1 MDKFSISKNKKMQ
14 QIADEVEKVIVGKR
28 EVVTMLLIAL
38 LSGGHVL
45 VEDVPGVGK
54 TTLATALGKA
64 TGLVSR
70 RAQFTPDVMASDITG
85 FTMFNKEANRFE
97 YRQGLVMTNI
107 LLADEINRAAPKTQ
121 SALLEAMEER
131 HVTVDGITHDLPKP
145 FIVIATQNQ
154 VGSAGT
160 QLLPSSQLDR
170 FLIRTSMGYP
180 DMQSQIE
187 IMKDRHHENPLD
199 RVVPLTDKETLN
211 KLISEA
217 QNTHVADPVYEYASR
232 LVEETRHNQY
242 IQIGISPRGAL
253 ALCRAAKSHAF
264 LDGRDYVVPEDVA
277 AVFTDVCAHRLVL
290 EAKARLHE
298 LSSEE
303 ILSVILKETAKP
315 TVTEFSLK

>member
-1 MDKFSISKNKKMQ
+1 MNELAV
-14 QIADEVEKVIVGKR
+14 QIQNEIKKVIIGKDD
-28 EVVTMLLIAL
+28 VINKVLMAILAQ
-38 LSGGHVL
+38 GHIL
-45 VEDVPGVGK
+45 MEDVPGVGK
-54 TTLATALGKA
+54 TTMAMAFSKVLGLDSKR
-64 TGLVSR
+64 V
-70 RAQFTPDVMASDITG
+70 QFTSDTMPSDIIG
-85 FTMFNKEANRFE
+85 FSVYDKQSGKLE
-97 YRQGLVMTNI
+97 YKPGTVMTNL
-107 LLADEINRAAPKTQ
+107 LLADEINRTSSKTQ

-277 AVFTDVCAHRLVL
+277 AIFTDVCAHRLVL

-303 ILSVILKETAKP
+303 ILSVILKETTKP